1 VNVSLAEMTSW
12 KERATPNAQILQV
25 PHRKL
30 CVNFVDSNQQIAW
43 DTYVDSHSE
52 GTLFHTFG
60 WRNVVTSVF
69 NHRPYF
75 LVANAGDLIAGVL
88 PLYLVKSIFGGR
100 MLVSVPYAVSGGIL
114 ADNETIRRRLWEE
127 AKRLAVEL
135 QCSVIDLRSANAAVP
150 ELPLIQRYVGFSRE
164 LPKKSDEVLDSLPR
178 KARAAAR
185 NARDKYGLTVSFGP
199 SDLRK
204 IWKLYTRNMRRLASI
219 AYPFRFFR
227 AIVRHLPD
235 AHWLSVVCREGRPV
249 ASLLT
254 LLYRDRIMP
263 YLAGF
268 SGEARECSAAN
279 FLYFT
284 LMERAVTKGYRI
296 FDFGR
301 SRIDNQGSYDFKRF
315 QGFEPTPLEYQ
326 QWSANGQGVNL
337 SPSNPAFSLGRSV
350 WSHLPLPVTQFLGG
364 VLAHHI
370 PG

>member
-1 VNVSLAEMTSW
+1 VSVSLAEIAPCKEKTSANT
-12 KERATPNAQILQV
+12 RISCAPYG
-25 PHRKL
+25 KL
-30 CVNFVDSNQQIAW
+30 CIKVIGSDQQIAW
-43 DTYVDSHSE
+43 DAYIDSHSE
-52 GTLFHTFG
+52 GTLFHTLD

-75 LVANAGDLIAGVL
+75 LVAKADDRIAGIL
-88 PLYLVKSIFGGR
+88 PMYLVKSIFGGR

-114 ADNETIRRRLWEE
+114 ADGDDIRRRLWEE

-135 QCSVIDLRSANAAVP
+135 RCSVLDLRSTNAAVP
-150 ELPLIQRYVGFSRE
+150 ELPVIHRYVGFSRE
-164 LPKKSDEVLDSLPR
+164 LPKKSDEVLNCLPR

-185 NARDKYGLTVSFGP
+185 NARDKYGLTVSFGHT
-199 SDLRK
+199 DLRM
-204 IWKLYTRNMRRLASI
+204 IWKLYTRNMRRLGSI
-219 AYPFRFFR
+219 AYPFAFFR
-227 AIVRHLPD
+227 AIVRHLPN
-235 AHWLSVVCREGRPV
+235 AHWLSVVYREGRPV

-254 LLYRDRIMP
+254 LLHRDRVMP

-268 SGEARECSAAN
+268 SREARECSAAN

-284 LMERAVTKGYRI
+284 LMERAVTEGYRT

-301 SRIDNQGSYDFKRF
+301 SRIDNQGSFDFKRF

-326 QWSANGQGVNL
+326 QWSVSGRGVNL
-337 SPSNPAFSLGRSV
+337 SPSNPAFSFGRSL
-350 WSHLPLPVTQFLGG
+350 WSHLPLSVTQLLGG